1 MGNLALWLVAA
12 EPSSELRKEEC
23 SPDSIVVGNARLILK
38 SSKGSLLSFLLSL
51 LDTRQVP
58 RMSIPNTFPPANNVA
73 GFNYPAADYAAPTE
87 QRGGISTGATVAI
100 AAIVGLCLAAIVAGV
115 MAFMGKSGGSDAADA
130 ASPVLVSTA
139 QDVAPVTVTE
149 QRPATVTV
157 QAPEPVA
164 PVQRVTQAPSYSS
177 GYSSYRALTGNT
189 SQSFAANVY
198 SSFVSNY
205 AATGSPNAT
214 LKVYSPVT
222 GRNYYMYCSGT
233 SSSVRCSGGDNAAV
247 LIY

>member
-23 SPDSIVVGNARLILK
+23 SPDSIVVGSARLILK
-38 SSKGSLLSFLLSL
+38 SSKGSLLNFLLSL
-51 LDTRQVP
+51 LDKRQVP

-73 GFNYPAADYAAPTE
+73 GFNYPAADYVAPTE
-87 QRGGISTGATVAI
+87 QRGGISTGLTVVI
-100 AAIVGLCLAAIVAGV
+100 TAIVGLCLAAIVAGA
-115 MAFMGKSGGSDAADA
+115 MAFMGKSGGSDAAA
-130 ASPVLVSTA
+130 ASPVLVSIA

-164 PVQRVTQAPSYSS
+164 PVQRVTQAPPYSS

-222 GRNYYMYCSGT
+222 GGNYYMYCSGT

>member
-1 MGNLALWLVAA
+1 
-12 EPSSELRKEEC
+12 
-23 SPDSIVVGNARLILK
+23 
-38 SSKGSLLSFLLSL
+38 
-51 LDTRQVP
+51 
-58 RMSIPNTFPPANNVA
+58 MSIPNNFPQANNGV
-73 GFNYPAADYAAPTE
+73 GFTYPADNYLAPTE
-87 QRGGISTGATVAI
+87 QRGGISAGLAVAI
-100 AAIVGLCLAAIVAGV
+100 TAIVGLCLAAIVAGV
-115 MAFMGKSGGSDAADA
+115 MAFMGKSGGSDAAAGA
-130 ASPVLVSTA
+130 ASPVPVSSA

-177 GYSSYRALTGNT
+177 GYTSYRALTGNT

-222 GRNYYMYCSGT
+222 GGNYYMYCSGT
-233 SSSVRCSGGDNAAV
+233 SSSVRCSGGDNATV

>member
-1 MGNLALWLVAA
+1 
-12 EPSSELRKEEC
+12 
-23 SPDSIVVGNARLILK
+23 
-38 SSKGSLLSFLLSL
+38 
-51 LDTRQVP
+51 
-58 RMSIPNTFPPANNVA
+58 MSIPNTFPPANNVA
-73 GFNYPAADYAAPTE
+73 GFPNPADGYVAPTE
-87 QRGGISTGATVAI
+87 QRGGISTSLTVAI
-100 AAIVGLCLAAIVAGV
+100 TAIVGLCLAAIVAGV
-115 MAFMGKSGGSDAADA
+115 MAFMGKIGGSDAAAGA
-130 ASPVLVSTA
+130 ASPVPVSSA

-157 QAPEPVA
+157 QAPEPVVPA
-164 PVQRVTQAPSYSS
+164 QRVAQAPSYSS

-222 GRNYYMYCSGT
+222 GGNYYMYCSGT